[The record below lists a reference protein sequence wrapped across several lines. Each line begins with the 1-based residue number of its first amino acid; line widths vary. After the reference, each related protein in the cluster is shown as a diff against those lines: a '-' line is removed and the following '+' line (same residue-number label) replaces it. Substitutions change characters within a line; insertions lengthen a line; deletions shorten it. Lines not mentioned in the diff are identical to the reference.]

1 MHVTGDFFS
10 FLEHLSLNSLVSP
23 HFSSKKK
30 KNLKNSHLSQISLS
44 LSLYFIFLADDDSP
58 PPGLTTRSPL
68 TGEARF
74 RRR

>member
-30 KNLKNSHLSQISLS
+30 KILKTLISLRS
-44 LSLYFIFLADDDSP
+44 LSHFLCI
-58 PPGLTTRSPL
+58 L
-68 TGEARF
+68 F
-74 RRR
+74 F